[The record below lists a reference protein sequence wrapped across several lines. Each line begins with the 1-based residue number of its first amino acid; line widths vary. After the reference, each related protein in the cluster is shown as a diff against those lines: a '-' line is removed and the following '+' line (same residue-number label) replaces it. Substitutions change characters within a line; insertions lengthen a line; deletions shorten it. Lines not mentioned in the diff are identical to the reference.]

1 MSCVA
6 ELNDSSQKNASV
18 NWKKCGAGIVSA
30 TPAMPAPSSSCS
42 AQIHCRRVFKRSTS
56 GLHNGLMTHGR
67 YSQPV

>member
-18 NWKKCGAGIVSA
+18 SWKKCGAGIVSA
-30 TPAMPAPSSSCS
+30 TPAMPAPRISCI
-42 AQIHCRRVFKRSTS
+42 AQIHSRRVLSRSTT

-67 YSQPV
+67 